1 MTTTELL
8 VRHRHI
14 LLQLAEKV
22 KNISRACRTLGFSR
36 ESYYKYKRLFDRY
49 GIDGLKDKQRRPP
62 NMPNKASP
70 QRERAVLDYC
80 LEYPTHGPLRIAHE
94 LKKKNID
101 ISSGGVYNILKRH
114 NLNRRHQRLLR
125 LEQESARNGFI
136 LTEEQFELLMRESEK
151 FQESHVEAR
160 YTGAL
165 ISQDTFYVGTLKGVG
180 RIYAQNVV
188 DCYSSF
194 GFSELYTDKSAESA
208 TDILR
213 SRVKPFYAGFG
224 YALHRVLSDN
234 GTEYTHYNSTEEHPY
249 EIFLREHHIRHTYT
263 KVRNPKTNGFVER
276 FHQTLLNEFFRVAFR
291 KKFYKSLDELQRDLD
306 EHLIEYNF
314 QRAHQGYRLKG
325 KTPIQKFLD
334 GSRAPALPPPI

>member
-1 MTTTELL
+1 MTTTELV
-8 VRHRHI
+8 VRHRYI

-22 KNISRACRTLGFSR
+22 KNISLACRILGFSR
-36 ESYYKYKRLFDRY
+36 ESYYKYKRLFDKY
-49 GIDGLKDKQRRPP
+49 GIDGLKDNPRRPP

-70 QRERAVLDYC
+70 EKEKAVLDYC

-114 NLNRRHQRLLR
+114 NPNRHHQRLLR
-125 LEQESARNGFI
+125 LEKESARNGFI
-136 LTEEQFELLMRESEK
+136 LTEDQFEFLMRENERH
-151 FQESHVEAR
+151 QETHVEAE

-194 GFSELYTDKSAESA
+194 GFSELYTNKSAESA
-208 TDILR
+208 ANILR

-224 YALHRVLSDN
+224 YALHRVLSDH
-234 GTEYTHYNSTEEHPY
+234 GKEYTHHNSTEEHTY
-249 EIFLREHHIRHTYT
+249 EKFLREYHIRHTFA

-291 KKFYKSLDELQRDLD
+291 KKLYTSSDELQRDLD
-306 EHLIEYNF
+306 EYLIEYNF
-314 QRAHQGYRLKG
+314 QRAHQGYRLMV
-325 KTPIQKFLD
+325 
-334 GSRAPALPPPI
+334 AL